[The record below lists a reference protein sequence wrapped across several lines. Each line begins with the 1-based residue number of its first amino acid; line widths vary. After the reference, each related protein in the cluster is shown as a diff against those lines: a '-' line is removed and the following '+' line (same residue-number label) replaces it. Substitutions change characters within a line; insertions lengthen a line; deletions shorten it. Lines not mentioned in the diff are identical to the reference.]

1 MARVPGR
8 REPVTVED
16 VRRDLGSGEWGGG
29 PLTREYMTAQYRQR
43 GVNGSLGELRR
54 TAAAD
59 LEILRQT
66 GSVEEYW
73 QFLQAVAAYH
83 NGHIEAG
90 NRADVT
96 ANYSYGPGYRR
107 F

>member
-1 MARVPGR
+1 MPRVSGR

-29 PLTREYMTAQYRQR
+29 PLVREFMTAQYRRR
-43 GVNGSLGELRR
+43 GTTGNLADLRR

-59 LEILRQT
+59 LEMLRST
-66 GSVEEYW
+66 GTESEYW
-73 QFLQAVAAYH
+73 QFLREVAAYH

-96 ANYSYGPGYRR
+96 PNYSYGPGFSR

>member
-1 MARVPGR
+1 MPRIPGR
-8 REPVTVED
+8 REPITTED

-29 PLTREYMTAQYRQR
+29 PLTREFMTAQYRAA
-43 GVNGSLGELRR
+43 GANGTLGELRR

-59 LEILRQT
+59 LEMLRKT
-66 GSVEEYW
+66 GSAEEYW
-73 QFLQAVAAYH
+73 RFIEAVRDYH

-90 NRADVT
+90 NRAGVT
-96 ANYSYGPGYRR
+96 PNYSYGPGYRR